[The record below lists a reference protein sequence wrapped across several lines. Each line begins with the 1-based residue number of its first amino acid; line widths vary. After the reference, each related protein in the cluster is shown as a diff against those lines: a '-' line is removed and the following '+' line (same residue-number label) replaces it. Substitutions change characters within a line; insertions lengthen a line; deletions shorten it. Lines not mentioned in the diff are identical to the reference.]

1 MRRALPLLTVP
12 LLAACVTP
20 TIDSGV
26 HVRVFPPESHALT
39 AAAPDTA
46 APPPK
51 TGSETAAD
59 APPPAAGAPP
69 SKNQPEAGPPYAAAE
84 ASPSPSAAPDADA
97 TTLTTAEPAT
107 TAAEHN
113 ALSSPAATPSA
124 GPARAASAIP
134 AVAVLETY
142 PVRGH
147 TVLATLEARGG
158 VSSTQLDLIAAL
170 QGQAALLGADAV
182 VAHVDYAE
190 VRPLPLVPN
199 PWLAYHYRRPPLRG
213 LYPVL
218 KADAIR
224 FGVPASTPA
233 PPQP

>member
-1 MRRALPLLTVP
+1 MRRALPLLAVP

-26 HVRVFPPESHALT
+26 HVRVFPPEPHTLAVGAS
-39 AAAPDTA
+39 DTA
-46 APPPK
+46 APPPG
-51 TGSETAAD
+51 TGSETAAGV
-59 APPPAAGAPP
+59 PL
-69 SKNQPEAGPPYAAAE
+69 SKDQPEAGPPYTAAE

-97 TTLTTAEPAT
+97 TTLTTTEPAT
-107 TAAEHN
+107 SAAARN
-113 ALSSPAATPSA
+113 ALSPPAATPPA
-124 GPARAASAIP
+124 GPARAAPAPP

-142 PVRGH
+142 PERGH

-224 FGVPASTPA
+224 FGVPAPTPA